1 MKDVLTTG
9 EIAKYCGVNFRTVIR
24 WIEKGFI
31 DAYKLPG
38 RGDNRVTIESFLDFL
53 NQNNM
58 PVPETLMGGAGL
70 PEELKAETKRKKS
83 DKPRVLVIE
92 DEELMAKSM
101 VRTIKHAGYEVRTA
115 SNGIEAGIQLE
126 RYQPQLI
133 TLDLQMPGMSG
144 FEVLE
149 VLRSNESYRG
159 IKVLIVSAA
168 TKVKILEVMELG
180 VDDVLEKPFKS
191 EELCQKL
198 QALIKV

>member
-38 RGDNRVTIESFLDFL
+38 RGDNRVTMESFLVFL
-53 NQNNM
+53 NKNQM
-58 PVPETLMGGAGL
+58 PIPEALIGGPNVTAD
-70 PEELKAETKRKKS
+70 LKAEAKSKKS

-92 DEELMAKSM
+92 DEALMAKSM
-101 VRTIKHAGYEVRTA
+101 MRTIKRAGYDVQAA

-126 RYQPQLI
+126 RYQPQII

-149 VLRSNESYRG
+149 TLRSNESYRG